1 MSVRA
6 RVAQATAWVFDRTWV
21 TVVVSVAVSGL
32 LTIALSFVLTGQA
45 AGRVGLSISTLAAAA
60 ITVVA
65 ASQRNRY
72 VRALRATQAQLEA
85 RVVEVEAL
93 QIELRE
99 RATRDALTGVFNRR
113 VLDELA
119 PGLLARATHA
129 QEPVAL
135 ALLDVDHF
143 KVINDRHG
151 HLVGDQVLVAIARH
165 LAAGVRASDV
175 VCRFGGEEFAVLMPG
190 IGAQAAV
197 ERIEAVRQGFQGRP
211 HDDRNPDL
219 AVIVPLPTL
228 SGGVAAVPGHAVDLD
243 GLMRAADRAL
253 YRAKAEGRDRI
264 VVARSAPTVEM
275 AARPGDP
282 AESAADHR
290 RPRDLASDGRSTQ

>member
-1 MSVRA
+1 MSDRSRA
-6 RVAQATAWVFDRTWV
+6 ARFTAWVFDHTWV
-21 TVVVSVAVSGL
+21 TVVVSVVVSGL
-32 LTIALSFVLTGQA
+32 LTVALSYVFSGQP
-45 AGRVGLSISTLAAAA
+45 AGRVGLSISTFAAAA
-60 ITVVA
+60 ITAVA

-93 QIELRE
+93 QSELRE

-113 VLDELA
+113 VLDDFA
-119 PGLLARATHA
+119 PGLLARSLRAH
-129 QEPVAL
+129 EPVTL

-151 HLVGDQVLVAIARH
+151 HLVGDQVLVAIAAH
-165 LAAGVRASDV
+165 LVAGLRASDV

-190 IGAQAAV
+190 IDADAAA
-197 ERIEAVRQGFQGRP
+197 ERIDGVRRLFQGQP
-211 HDDRNPDL
+211 LDDRDPDGS
-219 AVIVPLPTL
+219 VVVPLPSL
-228 SGGVAAVPGHAVDLD
+228 SGGVAAVPRHAVDVD

-264 VVARSAPTVEM
+264 VIARKGFDPEIAP
-275 AARPGDP
+275 G
-282 AESAADHR
+282 
-290 RPRDLASDGRSTQ
+290 ASDGASQRQRAVDSTSEGRHAQ